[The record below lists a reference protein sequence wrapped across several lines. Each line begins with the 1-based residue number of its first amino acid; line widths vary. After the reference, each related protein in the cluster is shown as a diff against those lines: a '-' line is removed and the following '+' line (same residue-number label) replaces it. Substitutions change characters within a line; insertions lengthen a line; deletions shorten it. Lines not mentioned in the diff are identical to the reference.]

1 MALTDENGS
10 AAECGPR
17 ESRRAAALRRASA
30 RGVRLERAPAPP
42 ARTFQGRPTSAALA
56 WAVRRERDECRE
68 ALGAAHASRRAARCL
83 AAASEFEVVERRID
97 VAARAQFLGVL
108 SGDRRTVRA
117 IVDFREQLDRLLV
130 RAVARGVRVEL
141 AGVVEGHG
149 YAHVSL
155 RGNAQLI

>member
-56 WAVRRERDECRE
+56 WAV
-68 ALGAAHASRRAARCL
+68 
-83 AAASEFEVVERRID
+83 
-97 VAARAQFLGVL
+97 
-108 SGDRRTVRA
+108 
-117 IVDFREQLDRLLV
+117 
-130 RAVARGVRVEL
+130 
-141 AGVVEGHG
+141 
-149 YAHVSL
+149 
-155 RGNAQLI
+155 